1 MNFSGPQHAAAPNV
15 PSRANLRSCGDV
27 RGGSGRATSSAGEI
41 ASIDAFF
48 RRQELLGLTAVRP
61 YGRFQSRASCSEEP
75 SSALPARCARDR
87 GRLRPRRKRRVNPR
101 SYFDADPGQSGP
113 LSHRRAPVG
122 GSVPHGPQSREGLH
136 SVLIF
141 MRRFWQQ
148 FTHGGNFKQNSGCEW
163 ISATN
168 HICPKPELAIVGKK
182 CCGLRQSGV
191 SARSQSRNYFE
202 ETPFAQANGVS
213 ARGRKK
219 ANLPGNLLVA

>member
-1 MNFSGPQHAAAPNV
+1 MV
-15 PSRANLRSCGDV
+15 L
-27 RGGSGRATSSAGEI
+27 
-41 ASIDAFF
+41 
-48 RRQELLGLTAVRP
+48 RP
-61 YGRFQSRASCSEEP
+61 YGRTAVFRAGRRARRSR
-75 SSALPARCARDR
+75 
-87 GRLRPRRKRRVNPR
+87 RPPCRRVVR
-101 SYFDADPGQSGP
+101 ETRDDSVRVGSGVSTPGPTSTRTRVRAVHYLNDEPQSGTP
-113 LSHRRAPVG
+113 CRM
-122 GSVPHGPQSREGLH
+122 GPQSREGLH

-168 HICPKPELAIVGKK
+168 QFCPKPDLAIVGKK